1 MKSASRV
8 LLLLLATAPALAAD
22 PAAGDPP
29 RRTLSGADCL
39 DPDRARSWTYVDA
52 GELLVD
58 AGKRKYRI
66 DMREVCPELGTTS
79 AVAFGGDGI
88 SQRVCGHVGDRI
100 VTRERSCRIDRI
112 ELIDKATYDALLK
125 DEKAAVSASAG
136 KAD

>member
-1 MKSASRV
+1 MIARLSA
-8 LLLLLATAPALAAD
+8 LLLLAAAWPALAAA
-22 PAAGDPP
+22 PAADGPP

-66 DMREVCPELGTTS
+66 HMREVCPELGTSS
-79 AVAFGGDGI
+79 ALAFRGDGI
-88 SQRVCGHVGDRI
+88 SQRICGHVGDRI

-112 ELIDKATYDALLK
+112 ELIDKATYEALLK
-125 DEKAAVSASAG
+125 GEKASVSGRAG
-136 KAD
+136 TEG